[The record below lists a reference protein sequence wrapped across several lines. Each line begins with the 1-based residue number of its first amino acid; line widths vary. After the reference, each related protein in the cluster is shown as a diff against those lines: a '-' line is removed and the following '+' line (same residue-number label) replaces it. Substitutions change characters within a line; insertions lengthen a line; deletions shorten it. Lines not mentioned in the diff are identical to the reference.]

1 MKIWKEFGSLK
12 INKFEVSVYLLI
24 FFVDT
29 KTYSCII
36 PQEAYKVHTY
46 FFFVDTKPY
55 SRTIPTRSI
64 HTCRKPNGPREQLMA
79 DWKVPLHELSC
90 GFSRELKISHISQSL
105 LTNKGRSYILK
116 QEGRQASL
124 KVLKENKITYLISH
138 GTQSNSLLFD
148 KSRISKQK
156 DSALRIWDLSRNNQ
170 E

>member
-1 MKIWKEFGSLK
+1 MKSQFTYLFFLLTQRHILVLSL
-12 INKFEVSVYLLI
+12 
-24 FFVDT
+24 
-29 KTYSCII
+29 
-36 PQEAYKVHTY
+36 QEAYKVHTY

-116 QEGRQASL
+116 QEGKQ
-124 KVLKENKITYLISH
+124 NY
-138 GTQSNSLLFD
+138 LFD
-148 KSRISKQK
+148 FAWHTIEFSSIR
-156 DSALRIWDLSRNNQ
+156 
-170 E
+170 